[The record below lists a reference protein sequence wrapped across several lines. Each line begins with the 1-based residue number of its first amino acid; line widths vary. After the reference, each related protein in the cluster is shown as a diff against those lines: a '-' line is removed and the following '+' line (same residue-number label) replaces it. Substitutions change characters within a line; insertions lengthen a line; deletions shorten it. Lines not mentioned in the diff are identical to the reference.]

1 VSYWI
6 HPEALDD
13 LESAALYFASRVS
26 VRIADEFLAEYER
39 VIEIIQS
46 NQRLGTPLGGEIR
59 EYQFTGFGYSLFYAE
74 DEVLGPQ
81 IYAVANQSREPGY
94 WAWRV

>member
-1 VSYWI
+1 V
-6 HPEALDD
+6 ALDD
-13 LESAALYFASRVS
+13 LDSAALYFASMVS
-26 VRIADEFLAEYER
+26 VRIAADFLAEYDVLE
-39 VIEIIQS
+39 VIQS
-46 NQRLGTPLGGEIR
+46 NQRLGTPLGGEMR

-74 DEVLGPQ
+74 DEVLRPH

>member
-1 VSYWI
+1 M
-6 HPEALDD
+6 
-13 LESAALYFASRVS
+13 
-26 VRIADEFLAEYER
+26 
-39 VIEIIQS
+39 
-46 NQRLGTPLGGEIR
+46 R

-74 DEVLGPQ
+74 DEVLGPH